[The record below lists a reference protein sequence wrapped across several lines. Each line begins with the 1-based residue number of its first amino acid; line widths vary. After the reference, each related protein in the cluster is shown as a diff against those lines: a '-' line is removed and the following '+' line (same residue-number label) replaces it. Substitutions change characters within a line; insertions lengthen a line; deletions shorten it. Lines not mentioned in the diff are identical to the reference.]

1 MSQVKT
7 ATPLAR
13 NEVLRTLMRGEFS
26 ALHPHLSRVR
36 LVSGQILHEAGERIE
51 HAYFIEQGV
60 VSMLA
65 EVDVPGP
72 GTEPGTTEIGMIGR
86 EGLVGLT
93 VLLQPDALAYSRSL
107 VQIPGV
113 ALRIPAP
120 TLREVAASTPALR
133 YALYRALQILM
144 STTAQTSACNSRH
157 TLSERLARWLL
168 IAHDRVD
175 GDELLLTQELLSIML
190 GVRRSGV
197 TVASAALEQAGLI
210 RHSRGRV
217 IITDRDGL
225 ERFGCSCYARVQAFA
240 EKIPKRYGALPYVT
254 APSIAHKT

>member
-1 MSQVKT
+1 MLQAKT
-7 ATPLAR
+7 ATRLVR
-13 NEVLRTLMRGEFS
+13 NEVLRTLAGGEFA
-26 ALHPHLSRVR
+26 ALRPYLTRVHLVP
-36 LVSGQILHEAGERIE
+36 GQILHEAGERIE

-60 VSMLA
+60 VSLVA
-65 EVDVPGP
+65 DVDVRGP
-72 GTEPGTTEIGMIGR
+72 GAEPGMTEIGMIGR

-93 VLLQPDALAYSRSL
+93 ALLQAEAPAFNRSL

-120 TLREVAASTPALR
+120 VLREVAASTPALQ
-133 YALYRALQILM
+133 YALHRALHILM
-144 STTAQTSACNSRH
+144 SMTAQTSACNSRH
-157 TLSERLARWLL
+157 SLPERLARWLL

-175 GDELLLTQELLSIML
+175 GDELLLTQEFLSIML

-217 IITDRDGL
+217 IINNRDGL
-225 ERFGCSCYARVQAFA
+225 ERFGCNCYARVRTFT
-240 EKIPKRYGALPYVT
+240 EKLPERDGTLPYVSVFSSART
-254 APSIAHKT
+254 L